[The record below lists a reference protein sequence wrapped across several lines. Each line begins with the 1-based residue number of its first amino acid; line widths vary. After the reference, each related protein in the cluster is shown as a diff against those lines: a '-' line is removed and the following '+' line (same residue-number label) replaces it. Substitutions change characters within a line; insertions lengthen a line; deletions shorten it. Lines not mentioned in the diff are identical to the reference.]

1 MKTRFIYLCCVFLL
15 TGNIC
20 LSQKKHAPKSIIS
33 QNSSIK
39 KYHNKKELES
49 MQKGALLEL
58 YVERVKS
65 LANTLPYIA
74 FSTKPGITLSS
85 FGIPNNKENRKSLD
99 RQFESTVDYLDET
112 TEFHKKFLPYSD
124 TSKIIDAI
132 LFYEEI
138 MKLIHEYNE
147 FH

>member
-1 MKTRFIYLCCVFLL
+1 
-15 TGNIC
+15 
-20 LSQKKHAPKSIIS
+20 
-33 QNSSIK
+33 
-39 KYHNKKELES
+39 